1 MAKRN
6 SSSKEDLLLRK
17 YSSDLKEAMLHPVK
31 ISNKLYSKKFIDE
44 ETRDKVRREQD
55 RSGNGAETVVE
66 ALQSYIKI
74 RHRGKNLKKKF
85 FRIMDILKESIP
97 LDDVVKSIEKDYH
110 EGIDIS
116 KK

>member
-6 SSSKEDLLLRK
+6 SSKEDLLLRK

-55 RSGNGAETVVE
+55 RSGNGAKTVVE
-66 ALQSYIKI
+66 ALQSYIKF
-74 RHRGKNLKKKF
+74 RHRGKHLRKKF
-85 FRIMDILKESIP
+85 FQIMDILKEFIP
-97 LDDVVKSIEKDYH
+97 LDDVVKSIVKDYDN
-110 EGIDIS
+110 GKYCKI
-116 KK
+116 